1 MAQPL
6 ERTVSEEARKA
17 MRTHNESFENC
28 VEKPPG
34 SGNFILP
41 FRKKLLYAWPSLGYY
56 MMRCVPTPSLFSLR

>member
-1 MAQPL
+1 MSQPL
-6 ERTVSEEARKA
+6 ERTLSEGDREA
-17 MRTHNESFENC
+17 MRAHNESFENC

-56 MMRCVPTPSLFSLR
+56 MMRCVPAQPLLSLH